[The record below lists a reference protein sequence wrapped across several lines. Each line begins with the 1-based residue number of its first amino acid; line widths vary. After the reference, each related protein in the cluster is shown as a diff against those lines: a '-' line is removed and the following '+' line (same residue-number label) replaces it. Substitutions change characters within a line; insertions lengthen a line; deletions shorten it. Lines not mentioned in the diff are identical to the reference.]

1 LDISQTII
9 DASFLLKLFL
19 PEEHSDEAHKL
30 WSSWI
35 DNSTQ
40 VVAPSL
46 IIYETAS
53 VIRNKVYRKLLA
65 ETDAR
70 EIIECIKRLDMVLV
84 YNEDLLED
92 TWEIGRRLKTPA
104 LYDCFYLALAKFLNA
119 PLWTADRKLYQTAR
133 HLSLNLNLL

>member
-19 PEEHSDEAHKL
+19 PEERSDEAHKL

-35 DNSTQ
+35 NGSVQ

-53 VIRNKVYRKLLA
+53 VIRNKVYRKLLT
-65 ETDAR
+65 EIDAR
-70 EIIECIKRLDMVLV
+70 EIIECIKRLDMTLV
-84 YNEDLLED
+84 YNEDLLEEA
-92 TWEIGRRLKTPA
+92 WEIGRRLKTPA

-119 PLWTADRKLYQTAR
+119 PLWTADKKLHQVA
-133 HLSLNLNLL
+133 HNLLPGLKLL